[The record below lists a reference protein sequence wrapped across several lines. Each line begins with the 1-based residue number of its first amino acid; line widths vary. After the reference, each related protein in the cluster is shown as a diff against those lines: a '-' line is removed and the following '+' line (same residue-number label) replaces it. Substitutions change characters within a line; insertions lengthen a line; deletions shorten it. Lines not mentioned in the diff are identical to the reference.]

1 MRDKIEW
8 HLRPIDRALASVLS
22 AVLRVLAQK
31 EPRQRDLKP
40 DVPQHVCQ
48 LMHRVFS
55 RMRPPFIV
63 RIVVAGRSQSIV
75 GRSTDQQLEDITDA
89 SDIRSRDHEMAPG
102 LQTSIGFRQQMK
114 WRGEMFDDF
123 QRKYELCGIIGE
135 RDFLPVPFRG
145 KLLSGRIQIDGENL
159 HIGIPFHKL
168 DELRTGH
175 QSGAEQTR
183 PSRRLDPTQK
193 TQ

>member
-48 LMHRVFS
+48 FMHRVFS

-63 RIVVAGRSQSIV
+63 R
-75 GRSTDQQLEDITDA
+75 RSTDQQLEDITDA

-135 RDFLPVPFRG
+135 RNFFLVP
-145 KLLSGRIQIDGENL
+145 
-159 HIGIPFHKL
+159 
-168 DELRTGH
+168 
-175 QSGAEQTR
+175 
-183 PSRRLDPTQK
+183 
-193 TQ
+193 

>member
-89 SDIRSRDHEMAPG
+89 SDIRSRDHEMAAG

-114 WRGEMFDDF
+114 GEV
-123 QRKYELCGIIGE
+123 RCSTISNANTSCAE
-135 RDFLPVPFRG
+135 
-145 KLLSGRIQIDGENL
+145 LSGSGTFSWYPLEENCCPAGSRLTVRIS
-159 HIGIPFHKL
+159 
-168 DELRTGH
+168 T
-175 QSGAEQTR
+175 SA
-183 PSRRLDPTQK
+183 SRFMN
-193 TQ
+193 